1 LVGLKSFS
9 LWPDDAEHESE
20 TEKNMS
26 PLHIIVA
33 PDSFKGS
40 LSAVA
45 AAEAMERGIHA
56 VFPTAEVVRAPMAD
70 GGEGT
75 VQALVDATG
84 GRILRQQVAGPLG
97 GLIEAQWG
105 ILGDGETAVI
115 EMAAASGLAL
125 LPPDERNPRITTTYG
140 TGQLIKAALDQ
151 GLRRIIVGLGGSATN
166 DGGAGMAQALG
177 VQFLD
182 CEGHSLPPGGAAL
195 AGLARLDLSAIDS
208 RLNEVEMLVACD
220 VDNPLCGPSGAS
232 EVYGPQKGASPDVVA
247 ELDRALAHFA
257 EIARQTTGRD
267 VANLPGAGAAGGLGA
282 GLRFFTSSEFRPGIE
297 LVLETVD
304 FPRLLQGADL
314 VVTGEGSTDA
324 QTARGKAPVGIAA
337 LAEKYQVPVVCLS
350 GSLGEGSEQV
360 LSKGIDALMSITARP
375 MPLEECLDS
384 AALLVEEATT
394 RLFRCLKVGMRLQE
408 RLGSQR

>member
-1 LVGLKSFS
+1 MK
-9 LWPDDAEHESE
+9 
-20 TEKNMS
+20 

-56 VFPTAEVVRAPMAD
+56 VFPAAEVVHAPMAD

-84 GRILRQQVAGPLG
+84 GQILRQQVTGPLG
-97 GLIEAQWG
+97 EPVEAHWG

-125 LPPDERNPRITTTYG
+125 VPPDRRDPRVTTTYG
-140 TGQLIKAALDQ
+140 TGQLAKAALDK
-151 GLRRIIVGLGGSATN
+151 GLRRIVIGLGGSATN

-177 VQFLD
+177 AQFLD
-182 CEGHSLPPGGAAL
+182 AEERSLPPGGAAL
-195 AGLARLDLSAIDS
+195 ADLDRIDLSGVDP
-208 RLNEVEMLVACD
+208 RLQDAEVLVACD

-232 EVYGPQKGASPDVVA
+232 TVYGPQKGASAQVVA
-247 ELDRALAHFA
+247 ELDRALARFA
-257 EIARQTTGRD
+257 EVVRQATGRD
-267 VANLPGAGAAGGLGA
+267 IANQPGAGAAGGLGA
-282 GLRFFTSSEFRPGIE
+282 GLLFLTHCEFRPGID
-297 LVLETVD
+297 LVLETID

-314 VVTGEGSTDA
+314 VVTGEGCTDA

-337 LAEKYQVPVVCLS
+337 LAEKYQVPVVCIS
-350 GSLGEGSEQV
+350 GALGAGSEEV
-360 LSKGIDALMSITARP
+360 LKKGVDALMSIPARP
-375 MPLEECLDS
+375 MTLEECLDS
-384 AALLVEEATT
+384 AATLVEEATA
-394 RLFRCLKVGMRLQE
+394 RLFRCLKVGMGMQQKSSRQK
-408 RLGSQR
+408 